1 MTGPDVPEAPNGAD
15 DLHDVRGE
23 PEPGWV
29 EEIRRGRRRRA
40 ERLKAELAEL
50 AELQAPADRDD
61 PEAPP

>member
-1 MTGPDVPEAPNGAD
+1 MATPDDRDAPNGAD
-15 DLHDVRGE
+15 DLPDVREE

-29 EEIRRGRRRRA
+29 EEIRRGRRQRA
-40 ERLKAELAEL
+40 ERLKAEL